1 MTKPLSSQELV
12 RLSWLTELRRQG
24 HRQCKGW
31 GSEGK
36 ACALHTLDEVTG
48 GDVGRVLCYEQ
59 AGLSHS
65 QAAAVAAMND
75 GDSYGTASAY
85 RKHTFAEIA
94 DVVEGWF
101 KK

>member
-24 HRQCKGW
+24 HRQCTGV
-31 GSEGK
+31 GARSGGMV
-36 ACALHTLDEVTG
+36 CALKLLSEVAGT
-48 GDVGRVLCYEQ
+48 RSWFSRETSEA
-59 AGLSHS
+59 AGLTNG
-65 QAAAVAAMND
+65 QAVRVIRMND
-75 GDSYGTASAY
+75 GSENH
-85 RKHTFAEIA
+85 RRHTFAEIA